1 MQTSDSYTANSLLE
15 YSSSGRWTVT
25 DGPDRFT
32 KRAAL
37 FSDPHRAPLIA
48 FEFETRPP
56 PETPSE
62 GQLFFLPTTAANAY
76 LLGWYVCPKAGPEH
90 AHLFGLVS
98 ARALFDGINR
108 NTVHQAPERLVARM
122 LKDTLP
128 LTANAPYDDA
138 YLYQAVQRVKH
149 ADQLSLRERSIE
161 EYDAQRELQIAK
173 QRARTVDEYSGAR
186 KRGAAVDELADVMS
200 EMGVGSADPMTG
212 LWAARPRRF
221 VRARRPPSGHQLSM
235 VREGPESDI

>member
-15 YSSSGRWTVT
+15 YSSNGRWTVT
-25 DGPDRFT
+25 DGSGRFT

-48 FEFETRPP
+48 FDFETQPP

-62 GQLFFLPTTAANAY
+62 GQLFFLPTTTANAY
-76 LLGWYVCPKAGPEH
+76 LLGWYVCPKAGREH

-108 NTVHQAPERLVARM
+108 NTVHKAPERLVARM

-138 YLYQAVQRVKH
+138 YLYQAVQKVKH

-161 EYDAQRELQIAK
+161 EYDAQRELQIAG
-173 QRARTVDEYSGAR
+173 RARTVDEYSGAR
-186 KRGAAVDELADVMS
+186 KRGTAVDDLADVMS
-200 EMGVGSADPMTG
+200 EMGVDSGDRMTG
-212 LWAARPRRF
+212 LWVAQPRR
-221 VRARRPPSGHQLSM
+221 VVTARRRFNTQLAA
-235 VREGPESDI
+235 VDE